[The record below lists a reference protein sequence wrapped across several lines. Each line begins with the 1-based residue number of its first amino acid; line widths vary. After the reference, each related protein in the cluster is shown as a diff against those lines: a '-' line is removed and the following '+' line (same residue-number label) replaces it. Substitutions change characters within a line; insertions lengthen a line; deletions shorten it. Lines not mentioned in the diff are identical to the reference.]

1 MALTSEMFAQNLIE
15 LVSRSNGVQIDSETN
30 QMRKFLAGL
39 LILGLTAT
47 QSFANVQCNQHGAV
61 VTLDNG
67 DTYYLGKNCD
77 AAKKGGGEGRWWL
90 AASGIG
96 VGIEGEGAVLIGF
109 DIDCDLPACWLD

>member
-1 MALTSEMFAQNLIE
+1 
-15 LVSRSNGVQIDSETN
+15 
-30 QMRKFLAGL
+30 MRRLLAGI
-39 LILGLTAT
+39 LILGLTAA
-47 QSFANVQCNQHGAV
+47 QALANVQCNEHGAV
-61 VTLDNG
+61 VTLDSG

-96 VGIEGEGAVLIGF
+96 VEIDGAAAVLIKF